1 MAPSWHP
8 RVQCQLTVPPFA
20 RWASAALVLF
30 LTAAPAVA
38 GAQPPRERGAQQ
50 SPQAAAQPAAAGR
63 STAAQSSPSARR
75 DSVDAETPSVTRH
88 SITVNGQVIRY
99 TATVGMMPIRDPKS
113 EDTEG
118 HIFYVYYAK
127 DGTSEPGARP
137 LTFVF
142 NGGPGS
148 ATVWLHMGA
157 YGPRKVKLLPNGD
170 SPPPPYTVEDN
181 PNTLLDQTDLVFL
194 DPVGTG
200 YSRATNQE
208 NGPKFWGLDEDARSV
223 TEFIRLFLSRNERW
237 GSPLFLSGESYGTT
251 RAAHLAGMLTDNG
264 IPLSG
269 ISFISMVWNFGA
281 QTPAPGNDIGY
292 VNYIPSYATTA
303 WYHGKL
309 PTDLQSRTVD
319 EVAVEAEQFA
329 LGEYSTALNKGANLT
344 PAEHQA
350 IVAKIARYTG
360 LPAQVIEANDLRIDL
375 GAFSQALLR
384 DQRKMT
390 GRLDSR
396 FATWNENPAS
406 ERTAFDISNSSIR
419 NTFTPVLND
428 YVRRE
433 LKYDSDRLY
442 YILGGGIGPW
452 RYPQRT
458 GYANVTASLEH
469 GLNANPY
476 MRVFL
481 AEGYYDMATPFGAA
495 QYTIDHLNVSPAT
508 RQKFVIKRYPAGHM
522 IYIDGEQ
529 MTRMREDLRAFYV
542 DALNAPPLPLTGR

>member
-1 MAPSWHP
+1 MRSSWLP
-8 RVQCQLTVPPFA
+8 RALSSRHSSSPLSRWLTLAMTLAAVS
-20 RWASAALVLF
+20 ASAV
-30 LTAAPAVA
+30 
-38 GAQPPRERGAQQ
+38 GSQPPRERGGPPGSAPVATATG
-50 SPQAAAQPAAAGR
+50 SGRAPAI
-63 STAAQSSPSARR
+63 RR
-75 DSVDAETPSVTRH
+75 DSVKEEPPVVTSH
-88 SITVNGQVIRY
+88 SITVNGQVLRY
-99 TATVGMMPIRDPKS
+99 KATVGMMPIRDPRS
-113 EDTEG
+113 EETEG
-118 HIFYVYYAK
+118 HIFYVYYEK
-127 DGTSEPGARP
+127 EGRSEPAARP

-157 YGPRKVKLLPNGD
+157 YGPRTVKLLPNGD
-170 SPPPPYTVEDN
+170 SPPPPYSVQDN
-181 PNTLLDQTDLVFL
+181 QNTLLDQTDLVFL

-200 YSRATNQE
+200 FSRATTTE

-292 VNYIPSYATTA
+292 VNYLPSYATTA
-303 WYHGKL
+303 WYHRKL
-309 PTDLQSRTVD
+309 PADLQAKTVD
-319 EVAVEAEQFA
+319 EVASEAELFS
-329 LGEYSTALNKGANLT
+329 LGEYSTALNMGSRLT
-344 PAEHQA
+344 PVEYQS
-350 IVAKIARYTG
+350 IVGKLARYTG
-360 LPAQVIEANDLRIDL
+360 LPTRVIEDNDLRLSL
-375 GAFSQALLR
+375 GAFSQALLH
-384 DQRKMT
+384 DERKTT

-396 FATWNENPAS
+396 FATYSENPGS
-406 ERTAFDISNSSIR
+406 DRTAFDISNSSIR

-428 YVRRE
+428 YIRRE
-433 LKYDSDRLY
+433 LNYSSDRLY
-442 YILGGGIGPW
+442 YILGGGIGQW

-476 MRVFL
+476 IRVFL

-495 QYTIDHLNVSPAT
+495 QYTIDHLNVAPAT
-508 RQKFVIKRYPAGHM
+508 RAGFVIKRYPAGHM
-522 IYIDGEQ
+522 IYIDSEQ

-542 DALNAPPLPLTGR
+542 DALNAPALPLTGR

>member
-1 MAPSWHP
+1 MRSSWLP
-8 RVQCQLTVPPFA
+8 RALSSRHSSSPLSRWLTLVMTLA
-20 RWASAALVLF
+20 AVSASAV
-30 LTAAPAVA
+30 
-38 GAQPPRERGAQQ
+38 GSQPPRERGGPPGSAPVATATG
-50 SPQAAAQPAAAGR
+50 SGRAPAI
-63 STAAQSSPSARR
+63 RR
-75 DSVDAETPSVTRH
+75 DSVKEEPPVVTSH
-88 SITVNGQVIRY
+88 SITVNGQVLRY
-99 TATVGMMPIRDPKS
+99 KATVGMMPIRDPRS
-113 EDTEG
+113 EETEG
-118 HIFYVYYAK
+118 HIFYVYYEK
-127 DGTSEPGARP
+127 EGRSEPAARP

-157 YGPRKVKLLPNGD
+157 YGPRTVKLLPNGD
-170 SPPPPYTVEDN
+170 SPPPPYSVQDN
-181 PNTLLDQTDLVFL
+181 QNTLLDQTDLVFL

-200 YSRATNQE
+200 FSRATTTE

-292 VNYIPSYATTA
+292 VNYLPSYATTA
-303 WYHGKL
+303 WYHRKL
-309 PTDLQSRTVD
+309 PADLQAKTVD
-319 EVAVEAEQFA
+319 EVASEAELFS
-329 LGEYSTALNKGANLT
+329 LGEYSTALNMGSRLT
-344 PAEHQA
+344 PVEYQS
-350 IVAKIARYTG
+350 IVGKLARYTG
-360 LPAQVIEANDLRIDL
+360 LPTRVIEDNDLRLSL
-375 GAFSQALLR
+375 GAFSQALLH
-384 DQRKMT
+384 DERKTT

-396 FATWNENPAS
+396 FATYSENPGS
-406 ERTAFDISNSSIR
+406 DRTAFDISNSSIR

-428 YVRRE
+428 YIRRE
-433 LKYDSDRLY
+433 LNYSSDRLY
-442 YILGGGIGPW
+442 YILGGGIGQW

-476 MRVFL
+476 IRVFL

-495 QYTIDHLNVSPAT
+495 QYTIDHLNVAPAT
-508 RQKFVIKRYPAGHM
+508 RAGFVIKRYPAGHM
-522 IYIDGEQ
+522 IYIDSEQ

-542 DALNAPPLPLTGR
+542 DALNAPALPLTGR

>member
-1 MAPSWHP
+1 MRSSWLP
-8 RVQCQLTVPPFA
+8 RALSSRHSSSPLSRWLTLVMTLA
-20 RWASAALVLF
+20 AVSASAV
-30 LTAAPAVA
+30 
-38 GAQPPRERGAQQ
+38 GSQPPRERGGPPGSAPVATATG
-50 SPQAAAQPAAAGR
+50 SGRAPAI
-63 STAAQSSPSARR
+63 RR
-75 DSVDAETPSVTRH
+75 DSVKEEPPVVTSH
-88 SITVNGQVIRY
+88 SITVNGQVLRY
-99 TATVGMMPIRDPKS
+99 KATVGMMPIRDPRS
-113 EDTEG
+113 EETEG
-118 HIFYVYYAK
+118 HIFYVYYEK
-127 DGTSEPGARP
+127 EGRSEPAARP

-157 YGPRKVKLLPNGD
+157 YGPRTVKLLPNGD
-170 SPPPPYTVEDN
+170 SPPPPYSVQDN
-181 PNTLLDQTDLVFL
+181 QNTLLDQTDLVFL

-200 YSRATNQE
+200 FSRATTTE

-292 VNYIPSYATTA
+292 VNYLPSYATTA
-303 WYHGKL
+303 WYHRKL
-309 PTDLQSRTVD
+309 PADLQAKTVD
-319 EVAVEAEQFA
+319 EVASEAELFS
-329 LGEYSTALNKGANLT
+329 LGEYSTALNMGSRLT
-344 PAEHQA
+344 PAEYQS
-350 IVAKIARYTG
+350 IVGKLARYTG
-360 LPAQVIEANDLRIDL
+360 LPTRVIEDNDLRLSL
-375 GAFSQALLR
+375 GAFSQALLH
-384 DQRKMT
+384 DERKTT

-396 FATWNENPAS
+396 FATYSENPGS
-406 ERTAFDISNSSIR
+406 DRTAFDISNSSIR

-428 YVRRE
+428 YIRRE
-433 LKYDSDRLY
+433 LNYSSDRLY
-442 YILGGGIGPW
+442 YILGGGIGQW

-476 MRVFL
+476 IRVFL

-495 QYTIDHLNVSPAT
+495 QYTIDHLNVAPAT
-508 RQKFVIKRYPAGHM
+508 RAGFVIKRYPAGHM
-522 IYIDGEQ
+522 IYIDSEQ

-542 DALNAPPLPLTGR
+542 DALNAPALPLTGR

>member
-1 MAPSWHP
+1 MRSSWLP
-8 RVQCQLTVPPFA
+8 RALSSRHSSSPLSRWLTLAMTLAAVS
-20 RWASAALVLF
+20 ASAV
-30 LTAAPAVA
+30 
-38 GAQPPRERGAQQ
+38 GSQPPRERGGPPGSAPVATATG
-50 SPQAAAQPAAAGR
+50 SGRAPAI
-63 STAAQSSPSARR
+63 RR
-75 DSVDAETPSVTRH
+75 DSVKEEPPVVTSH
-88 SITVNGQVIRY
+88 SITVNGQVLRY
-99 TATVGMMPIRDPKS
+99 KATVGMMPIRDPRS
-113 EDTEG
+113 EETEG
-118 HIFYVYYAK
+118 HIFYVYYEK
-127 DGTSEPGARP
+127 EGRSEPAARP

-157 YGPRKVKLLPNGD
+157 YGPRTVKLLPNGD
-170 SPPPPYTVEDN
+170 SPPPPYSVQDN
-181 PNTLLDQTDLVFL
+181 QNTLLDQTDLVFL

-200 YSRATNQE
+200 FSRATTTE

-292 VNYIPSYATTA
+292 VNYLPSYATTA
-303 WYHGKL
+303 WYHRKL
-309 PTDLQSRTVD
+309 PADLQAKTVD
-319 EVAVEAEQFA
+319 EVASEAELFA
-329 LGEYSTALNKGANLT
+329 LGEYSTALNMGSRLT
-344 PAEHQA
+344 PAEYQS
-350 IVAKIARYTG
+350 IVGKLARYTG
-360 LPAQVIEANDLRIDL
+360 LPTRVIEDNDLRLSL
-375 GAFSQALLR
+375 GAFSQALLH
-384 DQRKMT
+384 DERKMT

-396 FATWNENPAS
+396 FATYSENPGS
-406 ERTAFDISNSSIR
+406 DRTAFDISNSSIR

-428 YVRRE
+428 YIRRE
-433 LKYDSDRLY
+433 LNYSSDRLY
-442 YILGGGIGPW
+442 YILGGGIGQW

-476 MRVFL
+476 IRVFL

-495 QYTIDHLNVSPAT
+495 QYTIDHLNVAPAT
-508 RQKFVIKRYPAGHM
+508 RAGFVIKRYPAGHM
-522 IYIDGEQ
+522 IYIDSEQ

-542 DALNAPPLPLTGR
+542 DALNAPALPLTGR

>member
-1 MAPSWHP
+1 MAESRPAP
-8 RVQCQLTVPPFA
+8 RPTA
-20 RWASAALVLF
+20 RQVAARRISLAAAL
-30 LTAAPAVA
+30 LTLAPAGLV
-38 GAQPPRERGAQQ
+38 GQPPGARPGQ
-50 SPQAAAQPAAAGR
+50 SPTAQSTPAAAATR
-63 STAAQSSPSARR
+63 DRAAQRADSA
-75 DSVDAETPSVTRH
+75 VDETPVVTRH
-88 SITVNGQVIRY
+88 SITVNGKAVPYR
-99 TATVGMMPIRDPKS
+99 ATVGMMPIRDPRS
-113 EDTEG
+113 EVTEG

-127 DGTSEPGARP
+127 EGVSDAATRP

-157 YGPRKVKLLPNGD
+157 YGPKKVKLLPNGD
-170 SPPPPYTVEDN
+170 APAPPYTFEDN

-200 YSRATNQE
+200 YSRAATQAD
-208 NGPKFWGLDEDARSV
+208 GAKFWGLDEDARSV

-269 ISFISMVWNFGA
+269 IAFISMVWDFGA
-281 QTPAPGNDIGY
+281 QSPGRGNDIGY
-292 VNYIPSYATTA
+292 VNFLPSYAATA
-303 WYHGKL
+303 WYHQKL
-309 PTDLQSRTVD
+309 PADLQALSVD
-319 EVAVEAEQFA
+319 ELARQAEEFA
-329 LGEYSTALNKGANLT
+329 LGEYSTALNRGAKLG
-344 PAEHQA
+344 AADRQA
-350 IVAKIARYTG
+350 MIAKVARFTG
-360 LPAQVIEANDLRIDL
+360 LPERVVADNDMRLDL
-375 GAFSQALLR
+375 GAFSQALLH
-384 DQRKMT
+384 DERKMT

-396 FATWNENPAS
+396 FATYNERPGS
-406 ERTAFDISNSSIR
+406 ERTAFDVSNSSIR

-433 LKYDSDRLY
+433 LGYESDRLY

-452 RYPQRT
+452 HYPQRT

-495 QYTIDHLNVSPAT
+495 QYTIDHLNVAPEVRA
-508 RQKFVIKRYPAGHM
+508 RFVVKRYAAGHM
-522 IYIDGEQ
+522 IYIDDTQ
-529 MTRMREDLRAFYV
+529 MTRMREDLRAFFD
-542 DALNAPPLPLTGR
+542 DALDPTPIPVTGR